1 MSIVPHLLTKITVP
15 FYGTLNL
22 LYLLRL
28 VESQYFG
35 RRVVGGPDSVP
46 RPARIWFRDV
56 LFKKLFRPSVIL
68 FNNIYLNLLLF
79 LESFR
84 NLFEFFDT

>member
-1 MSIVPHLLTKITVP
+1 MSIVHLLTKITVP

-35 RRVVGGPDSVP
+35 RRVVGGPDLARTSTCTYLVP
-46 RPARIWFRDV
+46 RRVVQKTISTACDPFQQYLLEFTLIFG
-56 LFKKLFRPSVIL
+56 KLS
-68 FNNIYLNLLLF
+68 
-79 LESFR
+79 ESF
-84 NLFEFFDT
+84 